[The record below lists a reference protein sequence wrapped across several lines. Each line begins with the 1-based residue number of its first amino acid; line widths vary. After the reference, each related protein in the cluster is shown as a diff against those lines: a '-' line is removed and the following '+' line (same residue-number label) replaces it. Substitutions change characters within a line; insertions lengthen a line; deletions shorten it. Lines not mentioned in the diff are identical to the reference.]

1 MKYRSFYARAAA
13 GLLCLSVL
21 FSPWYGR
28 FTVHAAEEQ
37 DILSA
42 CHAYQKRLSSVK
54 KEADIAAYGFDIIE
68 NQVFSMTV
76 KAFGDVSMIPALDRT
91 YHRLVLFFTDEDGN
105 TVYSTDQLETNNQVR
120 GELRQLNQGISAVS
134 FQDLNGDD
142 KMDILLI
149 TSCEKNDSAA
159 GKAYKVGD
167 VLFQNEHGFYR
178 DWRLSDKINR
188 FGMNKSIRFIESF
201 LGDGYST

>member
-1 MKYRSFYARAAA
+1 MSVRA
-13 GLLCLSVL
+13 

-42 CHAYQKRLSSVK
+42 CHAYQKRFEGVK

-91 YHRLVLFFTDEDGN
+91 YHRLVLF
-105 TVYSTDQLETNNQVR
+105 
-120 GELRQLNQGISAVS
+120 LRM
-134 FQDLNGDD
+134 
-142 KMDILLI
+142 K
-149 TSCEKNDSAA
+149 TE
-159 GKAYKVGD
+159 
-167 VLFQNEHGFYR
+167 
-178 DWRLSDKINR
+178 
-188 FGMNKSIRFIESF
+188 IRFTVRTSWRQTIRSEENS
-201 LGDGYST
+201 GS

>member
-105 TVYSTDQLETNNQVR
+105 TVYSTDQL
-120 GELRQLNQGISAVS
+120 S
-134 FQDLNGDD
+134 
-142 KMDILLI
+142 
-149 TSCEKNDSAA
+149 
-159 GKAYKVGD
+159 
-167 VLFQNEHGFYR
+167 VL
-178 DWRLSDKINR
+178 
-188 FGMNKSIRFIESF
+188 
-201 LGDGYST
+201 